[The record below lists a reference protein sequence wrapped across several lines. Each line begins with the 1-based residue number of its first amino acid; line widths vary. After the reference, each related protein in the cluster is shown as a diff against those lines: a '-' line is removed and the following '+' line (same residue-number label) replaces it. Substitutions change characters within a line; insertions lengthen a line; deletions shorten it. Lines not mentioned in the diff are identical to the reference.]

1 MSRVTIN
8 LDGVKARISDEAMRR
23 GKYALANQAMADMN
37 QFVPMDE
44 GVLRMS
50 ATIDTD
56 GGGVNYN
63 TPYAKAHFYGSRTT
77 KGGKKIS
84 FNNYTTPGTG
94 PRWDLKAKS
103 AFMSDWINAFTRG
116 AGL

>member
-8 LDGVKARISDEAMRR
+8 LDGVNARLSQQAMNR
-23 GKYALANQAMADMN
+23 GRYAVANQAISDMN

-44 GVLRMS
+44 DTLRMS
-50 ATIDTD
+50 ATIDID
-56 GGGVNYN
+56 GGAINYN
-63 TPYAKAHFYGSRTT
+63 TPYSNNLFYMY
-77 KGGKKIS
+77 KH
-84 FNNYTTPGTG
+84 NYTTPGTG

-103 AFMSDWINAFTRG
+103 VFMSEWINAFTRG